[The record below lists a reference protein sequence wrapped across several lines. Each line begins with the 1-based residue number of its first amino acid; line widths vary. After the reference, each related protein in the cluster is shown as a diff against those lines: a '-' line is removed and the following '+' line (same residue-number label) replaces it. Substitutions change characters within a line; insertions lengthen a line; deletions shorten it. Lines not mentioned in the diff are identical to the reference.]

1 MKKQH
6 LSIPSVRTA
15 RNLKG
20 ARVLLRLDLNEPIV
34 RGRILDDFRIRR
46 VLPTI
51 EFLKKKGARVIILA
65 HEGHAEGTL
74 RAVSARLNT
83 YTKISFESADIKTLL
98 SVGVNMKNGSAVLL
112 ENIRRY
118 KGEEK
123 NDPIFARTLGR
134 MGDIYV
140 NDAFSVCH
148 RAHASIVS
156 LPRLLPSYG
165 GLLMEDEIKHL
176 SLALSP
182 KHPFVFILGG
192 AKFSTKMPLIKKY
205 LRLADTVFVGGA
217 LSNDFYKAM
226 GMETGIS
233 LVEDGNIA
241 LRPLLKNKKLVL
253 PTDVIVKTKRGEK
266 TVRPGEVGPHDAIM
280 DAGPETAREL
290 TALVSRA
297 RLVVF
302 NGPLGNYEDGYD
314 GSTNILLCAMTKSR
328 ATSIVG
334 GGDTVDLITRLKIG
348 KKLTFVS
355 TGGGAMI
362 EFLAKGTLPGIEA
375 LKGTK

>member
-6 LSIPSVRTA
+6 FSISSVRTA

-51 EFLKKKGARVIILA
+51 ELLKKKGARVIILA

-74 RAVSARLNT
+74 RAVSARLNA
-83 YTKISFESADIKTLL
+83 YTKVSFESADFKTLIN
-98 SVGVNMKNGSAVLL
+98 VGANMKNGSAVLL

-123 NDPIFARTLGR
+123 NDPTFARTLAR

-148 RAHASIVS
+148 RAHASIMS

-233 LVEDGNIA
+233 LVEDGDTA

-253 PTDVIVKTKRGEK
+253 PTDVIIKTKRGEK
-266 TVRPGEVGPHDAIM
+266 TVRPGEVGLHDAIM
-280 DAGPETAREL
+280 DAGPETAQEL
-290 TALVSRA
+290 AILVASA
-297 RLVVF
+297 QLVVF

-314 GSTNILLCAMTKSR
+314 ESTNILLRAMAKSR

-362 EFLAKGTLPGIEA
+362 EFLAKGTLPGIEV
-375 LKGTK
+375 LKAAR